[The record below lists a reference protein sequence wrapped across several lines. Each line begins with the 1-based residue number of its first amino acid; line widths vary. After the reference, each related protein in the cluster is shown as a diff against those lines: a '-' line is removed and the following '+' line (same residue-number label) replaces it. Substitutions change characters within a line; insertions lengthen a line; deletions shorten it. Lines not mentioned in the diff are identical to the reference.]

1 MFAEQHGIA
10 ELEGGRAVEQHD
22 VVVGKSADQLAEL
35 GAALG
40 AEQFGGIGRGGAG
53 REQMQAFAGP
63 LQEAEQSGLGGRLLG
78 GEEGGDTG
86 EVVDAQLQVMAGPAA
101 LVRWGIRPRRGR
113 ASSSSSSR
121 GLWNT

>member
-1 MFAEQHGIA
+1 
-10 ELEGGRAVEQHD
+10 
-22 VVVGKSADQLAEL
+22 VGKSADQLAEL

-78 GEEGGDTG
+78 GEEGGDAG

-101 LVRWGIRPRRGR
+101 LVRWGIRPRERLGCTGAGENSGGTITCQGTVR
-113 ASSSSSSR
+113 
-121 GLWNT
+121 